1 MQTHNITF
9 IEVEQDAVQPIV
21 DRISR
26 SYRFVSVEKKAGFLI
41 LILISPKT
49 RLLSGR

>member
-26 SYRFVSVEKKAGFLI
+26 PTAFVRGEKAGSLI
-41 LILISPKT
+41 LI
-49 RLLSGR
+49 